1 MMVTN
6 KSLFYNADG
15 SGRDTY
21 IYNPNG
27 GFSPEKTPCK
37 IEELGKSKIL
47 LIII

>member
-1 MMVTN
+1 MVTN

-27 GFSPEKTPCK
+27 VFSPVKTPCK